1 MGSLNKRQ
9 FLWGLGRLA
18 ALSFMRGERGGVLT
32 SLAAQS
38 PNTASGVRDNRIVR
52 VTATVVSV
60 PCEYRAG
67 SYKRPV
73 RMGGVVAEVETADGL
88 TGHGFSSITNDEI
101 VAAAIRDVVAPY
113 LKGKDAMAREA
124 ISEDLFWRMTPRG
137 QTGHAVHAISA
148 IDCALWDIAGK
159 RYNEPVWR
167 LLGGA
172 RKEIRVYTTCGM
184 NFLSRDELAQVAR
197 DMVKSGLSRLK
208 MVVASGAENIDR
220 NTKSIEA
227 ILAEDVARV
236 RVMREAAGSEA
247 SVSIDANQ
255 SLDEYQARHFAREI
269 ASYNIGFF
277 EEPLRANDIHRLAD
291 FRREV
296 PMPIAAGQ
304 NEGQLSRWR
313 DMVENN
319 AVDLLQMNVC
329 IGGGFTAG
337 VKVAALAQAFG
348 VPIANA
354 GAYSSFNMHLHAGV
368 ANGGLCEWHLNAVGM
383 ERVLYKG
390 LPELT
395 GGDRLVLPTTP
406 GLGFELNR
414 DALREFAVKAG

>member
-1 MGSLNKRQ
+1 MANLNKRQ
-9 FLWGLGRLA
+9 FLRGAGGLA
-18 ALSFMRGERGGVLT
+18 ALTLLWGEHGGL
-32 SLAAQS
+32 LQPLPAQ
-38 PNTASGVRDNRIVR
+38 TANGGGSARDNRIAR
-52 VTATVVSV
+52 VTATAIAV

-67 SYKRPV
+67 SYKKSI
-73 RMGGVVAEVETADGL
+73 RMTGVVAEVETADGL
-88 TGHGFSSITNDEI
+88 TGHGFSSITNDQI
-101 VAAAIRDVVAPY
+101 VAAAIREVAAPY

-124 ISEDLFWRMTPRG
+124 ISEDLFWLMTPRG

-184 NFLSRDELAQVAR
+184 NFLSRDELGQVTR

-208 MVVASGAENIDR
+208 MVVASGAENIDK
-220 NTKSIEA
+220 NPKAIET

-236 RVMREAAGSEA
+236 RVMREAAGPEA
-247 SVSIDANQ
+247 SVSIDANE

-269 ASYNIGFF
+269 AGYNIGFF

-291 FRREV
+291 FRREA

-368 ANGGLCEWHLNAVGM
+368 ANGGLCEWHLNAVAM
-383 ERVLYKG
+383 ERVLYRG

-395 GGDRLVLPTTP
+395 GGDRLVLPTAP

-414 DALREFAVKAG
+414 DALRDFAVKGG